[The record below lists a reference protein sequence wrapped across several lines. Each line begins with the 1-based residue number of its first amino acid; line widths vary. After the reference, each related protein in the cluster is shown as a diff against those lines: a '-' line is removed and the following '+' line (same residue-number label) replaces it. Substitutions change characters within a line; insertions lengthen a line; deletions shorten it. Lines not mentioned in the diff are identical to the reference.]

1 MYQLKNQGGRTYPEF
16 DQVNKFIQQ
25 ANNSDN
31 PDARAL
37 MAACKIAKSVNLRL
51 KGLINTRQ
59 TAVTSFDFVIKNK
72 TTGEI
77 DAETTNLLKRT
88 IYRIL
93 KKHVTTPLFGCFAMK
108 MEWVNDEL
116 NGNMKLPQKIKFFS
130 PTETL
135 QTENGINIVDDDN
148 KVIHQLSLDDYN
160 PEFLFEID
168 DDFEERGG
176 LMRAILILEVLR
188 WNMRSENANLLTH
201 LKGILQI
208 INQGD
213 PEGQDQADAI
223 EAAKSARKHKFVVT
237 NELIEFKLNQIV
249 SGDLSA
255 FKSLIDDINS
265 EISIAILGQA
275 NTQQLPNSGGSR
287 AALQILKLISA
298 DIHYSDMI
306 RCTQLIND
314 LLLKY
319 YRVNFDETASESP
332 FVFEFFYDDEENHLN
347 NADIIS
353 VALNAGIPL
362 KKNEV
367 YQKIGFTVPELNDLE
382 IITTA
387 VAS

>member
-16 DQVNKFIQQ
+16 SQINKYIQQ
-25 ANNSDN
+25 ANDSNN

-37 MAACKIAKSVNLRL
+37 MAACKVVKTVNLRV

-72 TTGEI
+72 ETGEI
-77 DAETTNLLKRT
+77 DVETTKNLKRV
-88 IYRIL
+88 IFRIL
-93 KKHVTTPLFGCFAMK
+93 KKHVTTPLFGCFALK
-108 MEWVNDEL
+108 MEWQNDEL
-116 NGNMKLPQKIKFFS
+116 QSNLKIPKKLKFYS
-130 PTETL
+130 PTEML

-148 KVIHQLSLDDYN
+148 KVIHQLSLDEYYPD
-160 PEFLFEID
+160 FLFEID
-168 DDFEERGG
+168 DEFEERGG
-176 LMRAILILEVLR
+176 LMRAILVLESLR
-188 WNMRSENANLLTH
+188 WDMRSENANLLTH

-223 EAAKSARKHKFVVT
+223 EAAKSARRHKFVVT

-255 FKSLIDDINS
+255 FKSLIDDINA

-306 RCTQLIND
+306 RCTELIND

-319 YRVNFDETASESP
+319 YRVNFDESAIDAP
-332 FVFEFFYDDEENHLN
+332 FAFEFIYDDDENHLN

-353 VALNAGIPL
+353 TVLNAGIPL
-362 KKNEV
+362 KKSEI
-367 YQKIGFTVPELNDLE
+367 YSKIGFTVPDTNDVE
-382 IITTA
+382 VISSAAI
-387 VAS
+387 

>member
-16 DQVNKFIQQ
+16 SQINKYIQQ
-25 ANNSDN
+25 ANDSNN

-37 MAACKIAKSVNLRL
+37 MAACKVVKTVNLRL

-72 TTGEI
+72 ETGEI
-77 DAETTNLLKRT
+77 DVETTKNLKRV
-88 IYRIL
+88 IFRIL
-93 KKHVTTPLFGCFAMK
+93 KKHVTTPLFGCFALK
-108 MEWVNDEL
+108 MEWQNDEL
-116 NGNMKLPQKIKFFS
+116 QSNLKIPKKLKFYS
-130 PTETL
+130 PTEML

-148 KVIHQLSLDDYN
+148 KVIHQLSLDEYYPD
-160 PEFLFEID
+160 FLFEID

-176 LMRAILILEVLR
+176 LMRAILVLESLR
-188 WNMRSENANLLTH
+188 WDMRSENANLLTH

-223 EAAKSARKHKFVVT
+223 EAAKSARRHKFVVT

-265 EISIAILGQA
+265 EISIAVLGQA

-306 RCTQLIND
+306 RCTELIND

-319 YRVNFDETASESP
+319 YRVNFDETAIDAP
-332 FVFEFFYDDEENHLN
+332 FVFDFVYDDDENHLN
-347 NADIIS
+347 NADIIAT
-353 VALNAGIPL
+353 ALNAGIPL
-362 KKNEV
+362 KKTEV
-367 YQKIGFTVPELNDLE
+367 YSKIGFTVPDANDVE
-382 IITTA
+382 VISSAAI
-387 VAS
+387 

>member
-1 MYQLKNQGGRTYPEF
+1 MYQLKISGGRTYPEF
-16 DQVNKFIQQ
+16 SQINKYIQQ
-25 ANNSDN
+25 ANDSNN

-37 MAACKIAKSVNLRL
+37 MAACKVVKTVNLRV

-72 TTGEI
+72 ETGEI
-77 DAETTNLLKRT
+77 DVETTKNLKRV
-88 IYRIL
+88 IFRIL
-93 KKHVTTPLFGCFAMK
+93 KKHVTTPLFGCFALK
-108 MEWVNDEL
+108 MEWQNDEFQSNL
-116 NGNMKLPQKIKFFS
+116 KVPKKLKFYS
-130 PTETL
+130 PTEML

-148 KVIHQLSLDDYN
+148 KVIRQLSLDEYYPD
-160 PEFLFEID
+160 FLFEID
-168 DDFEERGG
+168 DEFEERGG
-176 LMRAILILEVLR
+176 LMRAILVLESLR
-188 WNMRSENANLLTH
+188 WDMRSENANLLTH

-223 EAAKSARKHKFVVT
+223 EAAKAARRHKFVVT

-275 NTQQLPNSGGSR
+275 NTQQLPNNGGSR

-306 RCTQLIND
+306 RCTELIND

-332 FVFEFFYDDEENHLN
+332 FVFEFIYDDDENHLN

-353 VALNAGIPL
+353 TVLNAGIPL

-382 IITTA
+382 VITTA

>member
-16 DQVNKFIQQ
+16 SQINKYIQQ
-25 ANNSDN
+25 ANDSNN

-37 MAACKIAKSVNLRL
+37 MAACKVVKTVNLRL

-72 TTGEI
+72 ETGEI
-77 DAETTNLLKRT
+77 DVETTKNLKRV
-88 IYRIL
+88 IFRIL
-93 KKHVTTPLFGCFAMK
+93 KKHVTTPLFGCFALK
-108 MEWVNDEL
+108 MEWQNDEL
-116 NGNMKLPQKIKFFS
+116 QSNLKIPKKLKFYS
-130 PTETL
+130 PTEML

-148 KVIHQLSLDDYN
+148 KVIHQLSLDEYYPD
-160 PEFLFEID
+160 FLFEID

-176 LMRAILILEVLR
+176 LMRAILVLESLR
-188 WNMRSENANLLTH
+188 WDMRSENANLLTH

-223 EAAKSARKHKFVVT
+223 EAAKSARRHKFVVT

-265 EISIAILGQA
+265 EISIAVLGQA

-306 RCTQLIND
+306 RCTELIND

-319 YRVNFDETASESP
+319 YRVNFDETAIDAP
-332 FVFEFFYDDEENHLN
+332 FVFDFVYDDDENHLN
-347 NADIIS
+347 NADIIAT
-353 VALNAGIPL
+353 ALNAGIPL
-362 KKNEV
+362 KKSEI
-367 YQKIGFTVPELNDLE
+367 YSKIGFTVPDANDVE
-382 IITTA
+382 VISSAAI
-387 VAS
+387 